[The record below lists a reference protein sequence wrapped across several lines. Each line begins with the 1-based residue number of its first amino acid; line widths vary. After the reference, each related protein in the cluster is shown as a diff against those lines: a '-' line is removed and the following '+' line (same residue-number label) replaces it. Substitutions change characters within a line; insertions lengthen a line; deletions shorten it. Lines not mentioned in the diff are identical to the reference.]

1 MTGAEALI
9 FLVAA
14 VILMVLL
21 LRLLSGPG
29 EREAEDPGRTPFDP
43 PPAGR

>member
-14 VILMVLL
+14 VILLVLL

-29 EREAEDPGRTPFDP
+29 DKQAGDPGRTPFDP
-43 PPAGR
+43 PQR